1 MKQLESIPVVS
12 AVKEIKK
19 LKENS
24 LGDSLGKVA
33 QEELFVLVIL

>member
-1 MKQLESIPVVS
+1 MKQLESIPIVS

-24 LGDSLGKVA
+24 GDSIGKVA
-33 QEELFVLVIL
+33 QEELSALVIL